1 MGSRIAPDRRS
12 QGGQKRTKSN
22 SSHSRSGS
30 KSNPR

>member
-1 MGSRIAPDRRS
+1 MGSRIAPERRS

-30 KSNPR
+30 KSGSK